1 MRTFI
6 GYNASSADRTQSY
19 IVSLAN
25 QLAGRGLQ
33 TLAIDYRLRTMD
45 DCNTDALQLP
55 ALRGAAPHALAAVKF
70 IRANAGAYGWDPNAI
85 FVLGGSAGGSVVAW
99 LAVRE
104 SGDQGG
110 LSAADSMS
118 TTTPASSVGSDSNTV
133 CDRSGMVASA
143 VNVLKGL
150 LALIFLCSVSFLHAE
165 YIPGETYYG
174 ANKYTEYVAGNL
186 PLIITAPHGG
196 TDSASA
202 LPDRTEGTFTTDSNT
217 AELSRAIRTACFN
230 RFGRWPHVIICRVPR
245 TKIDCNREIV
255 EGAQGVAAT
264 EAVWNEYHNLI
275 RMAKESVTSSYG
287 RGLLID
293 VHGHGHT
300 LQRLELGYNLSTATL
315 NKNSFSTSDKNSS
328 CVRELANRTRVSFD
342 ELIRGSFS
350 LGTLIG
356 LRGYPS
362 VPSLDLPNPG
372 KTTNGGDNDYFSGG
386 YTVEIHG
393 TMSPNTGTINA
404 IQIESNYTGVRDT
417 PENRADFA
425 ADLVVALEEY
435 FPLHVGM
442 KLTTLAPPPSMTHI
456 ADTVIAEDNSTS
468 PLSFTLGDPAVTLA
482 ATSSSSS
489 LVSSSGM
496 SFGGSGLNRTLTV
509 TPPSNANGSNAMVT
523 VTANSSSGGVG
534 VEWFYL
540 TVNPVNDAPIFSSVA
555 DRTINPGVFLS
566 IPATATDVEGA
577 TLGYSLVSGPVG
589 CAVNPSTGTV
599 TWRPTIAQSG
609 AAYPMVIKA
618 TESGVGGLSSNLSF
632 QTTVNPA
639 TAPQVT
645 SSWIPGAGGSSSPQ
659 LQLSMS
665 GQVGPDY
672 AVWASEDLVSWVN
685 LTTTTPMAFPY
696 VWADPN
702 AANFSKRFYQVKLGP

>member
-1 MRTFI
+1 
-6 GYNASSADRTQSY
+6 
-19 IVSLAN
+19 
-25 QLAGRGLQ
+25 
-33 TLAIDYRLRTMD
+33 
-45 DCNTDALQLP
+45 
-55 ALRGAAPHALAAVKF
+55 
-70 IRANAGAYGWDPNAI
+70 
-85 FVLGGSAGGSVVAW
+85 
-99 LAVRE
+99 
-104 SGDQGG
+104 
-110 LSAADSMS
+110 
-118 TTTPASSVGSDSNTV
+118 
-133 CDRSGMVASA
+133 
-143 VNVLKGL
+143 
-150 LALIFLCSVSFLHAE
+150 VSFLHAE
-165 YIPGETYYG
+165 YTPGETYYG

-186 PLIITAPHGG
+186 PIIITAPHGG
-196 TDSASA
+196 TDSASD

-217 AELSRAIRTACFN
+217 AELSRAIRTACSN

-264 EAVWNEYHNLI
+264 QAVWNEYHNLI

-315 NKNSFSTSDKNSS
+315 NKNSFSTLEKNSS
-328 CVRELANRTRVSFD
+328 CVRELANRTRVSFE

-372 KTTNGGDNDYFSGG
+372 KTTSGGDNEYFSGG
-386 YTVEIHG
+386 YTVEVYG
-393 TMSPNTGTINA
+393 TMSANTGTINA

-417 PENRADFA
+417 LENRAAFA
-425 ADLVVALEEY
+425 KDLVSALEEY

-442 KLTTLAPPPSMTHI
+442 KLNTLSPPPSMTHI
-456 ADTVIAEDNSTS
+456 VDTEIAEDNPTS
-468 PLSFTLGDPAVTLA
+468 PLSFTLGDSSVTLA
-482 ATSSSSS
+482 ASSSSSS
-489 LVSSSGM
+489 LVSSSG
-496 SFGGSGLNRTLTV
+496 FAFAGSGFNRTLTV
-509 TPPSNANGSNAMVT
+509 TPQSNAYGSNAMVT
-523 VTANSSSGGVG
+523 VTATSSSGGIG

-540 TVNPVNDAPIFSSVA
+540 TVNPVNDAPIFPSVA

-566 IPATATDVEGA
+566 IPASATDVEG
-577 TLGYSLVSGPVG
+577 TLLKYTLVSGPEG
-589 CAVNPSTGTV
+589 CSVDSSTGIV
-599 TWRPTIAQSG
+599 TWRPTIANSG
-609 AAYPMVIKA
+609 AAYPIVIKA
-618 TESGVGGLSSNLSF
+618 TEKEGGLSSNLSF

-645 SSWIPGAGGSSSPQ
+645 TSWIAGAEGSSAQ
-659 LQLSMS
+659 LQISMS

-672 AVWASEDLVSWVN
+672 TVWASEDLVNWVN
-685 LTTTTPMAFPY
+685 LTTTTPTVFPY

>member
-1 MRTFI
+1 MP
-6 GYNASSADRTQSY
+6 S
-19 IVSLAN
+19 
-25 QLAGRGLQ
+25 
-33 TLAIDYRLRTMD
+33 
-45 DCNTDALQLP
+45 
-55 ALRGAAPHALAAVKF
+55 
-70 IRANAGAYGWDPNAI
+70 
-85 FVLGGSAGGSVVAW
+85 
-99 LAVRE
+99 
-104 SGDQGG
+104 
-110 LSAADSMS
+110 
-118 TTTPASSVGSDSNTV
+118 
-133 CDRSGMVASA
+133 
-143 VNVLKGL
+143 
-150 LALIFLCSVSFLHAE
+150 LHAE
-165 YIPGETYYG
+165 YIPGQIYLG
-174 ANKYTEYVAGNL
+174 ANSYTEYIAGNL

-202 LPDRTEGTFTTDSNT
+202 LPNRTYGTTSTDSNT
-217 AELSRAIRTACFN
+217 SELSRAIRTACFN

-264 EAVWNEYHNLI
+264 EAVWNGYHDLI

-293 VHGHGHT
+293 VHGHGHP
-300 LQRLELGYNLSTATL
+300 LQRLELGYNLSTETL
-315 NKNSFSTSDKNSS
+315 NNNSFSTSDKNSS
-328 CVRELANRTRVSFD
+328 CVRELANRTRVSFE

-362 VPSLDLPNPG
+362 VPSLELPDPG
-372 KTTNGGDNDYFSGG
+372 KTTGGGDNDYFSGG

-417 PENRADFA
+417 LENRAAFA
-425 ADLVVALEEY
+425 ADLVSALEEY

-442 KLTTLAPPPSMTHI
+442 KLNTLAPPPSMTHI
-456 ADTVIAEDNSTS
+456 ADTVIAEDNPTS

-482 ATSSSSS
+482 ASSSSIS
-489 LVSSSGM
+489 LVSSSGI

-509 TPPSNANGSNAMVT
+509 TPLANANGSNAMVT
-523 VTANSSSGGVG
+523 VTATSSSGGVG

-540 TVNPVNDAPIFSSVA
+540 TVNPVNDVPIFSSVA

-566 IPATATDVEGA
+566 IPPSATDLEGTSLKYA
-577 TLGYSLVSGPVG
+577 LVSGPVG
-589 CAVNPSTGTV
+589 CSVDSTGTF
-599 TWRPTIAQSG
+599 TWRPTIAQAG
-609 AAYPMVIKA
+609 TTYPVAIRA
-618 TESGVGGLSSNLSF
+618 TEGVTGGLSSTLNF

-645 SSWIPGAGGSSSPQ
+645 PSWIAGAGGSSSPQ
-659 LQLSMS
+659 LQLSIS

-672 AVWASEDLVSWVN
+672 VVRVSEDLVKWDDFPAA
-685 LTTTTPMAFPY
+685 TPTVFPY
-696 VWADPN
+696 VWSDPN
-702 AANFSKRFYQVKLGP
+702 TATPPNKRFYQVKLGP

>member
-1 MRTFI
+1 MR
-6 GYNASSADRTQSY
+6 
-19 IVSLAN
+19 
-25 QLAGRGLQ
+25 
-33 TLAIDYRLRTMD
+33 
-45 DCNTDALQLP
+45 
-55 ALRGAAPHALAAVKF
+55 
-70 IRANAGAYGWDPNAI
+70 
-85 FVLGGSAGGSVVAW
+85 
-99 LAVRE
+99 
-104 SGDQGG
+104 
-110 LSAADSMS
+110 
-118 TTTPASSVGSDSNTV
+118 
-133 CDRSGMVASA
+133 ASA
-143 VNVLKGL
+143 VYILNGL
-150 LALIFLCSVSFLHAE
+150 LALLFLCSVSFLHAE
-165 YIPGETYYG
+165 YIPGQVYYG
-174 ANKYTEYVAGNL
+174 ANDYTEYVAGNL

-202 LPDRTEGTFTTDSNT
+202 LPNRTEGTFTTDLNT
-217 AELSRAIRTACFN
+217 AELSRAIRTACSN

-255 EGAQGVAAT
+255 EGAQGASAT
-264 EAVWNEYHNLI
+264 EAVWNEYHRLI
-275 RMAKESVTSSYG
+275 RTAKESVTSSYG

-315 NKNSFSTSDKNSS
+315 NNNSFSTSEKNSS
-328 CVRELANRTRVSFD
+328 CVRELANRTRVSFE

-362 VPSLDLPNPG
+362 VPSLELPNPG
-372 KTTNGGDNDYFSGG
+372 KTTGGGDNDYFSGG

-404 IQIESNYTGVRDT
+404 IQMECNYTGVRDSSVS
-417 PENRADFA
+417 RAAFA
-425 ADLVVALEEY
+425 AKLVLALEEY
-435 FPLHVGM
+435 FPLHLGM
-442 KLTTLAPPPSMTHI
+442 NLNTFAPPPSMTQF
-456 ADTVIAEDNSTS
+456 ADTVIAEDNPTS
-468 PLSFTLGDPAVTLA
+468 PLSFTLDDSSVTLA

-496 SFGGSGLNRTLTV
+496 SFAGSGFNRTLTV
-509 TPPSNANGSNAMVT
+509 TPLPNAYGSNAMVT
-523 VTANSSSGGVG
+523 VTATTLSGGLG

-540 TVNPVNDAPIFSSVA
+540 TVNPVNDAPIFPSVA
-555 DRTINPGVFLS
+555 DQTINPGVFLS
-566 IPATATDVEGA
+566 VPASATDVEGA
-577 TLGYSLVSGPVG
+577 SLGYAIVSGPAG
-589 CAVNPSTGTV
+589 CSVDSTGTFA
-599 TWRPTIAQSG
+599 WRPTIAQSG
-609 AAYPMVIKA
+609 MTYPVVIRA
-618 TESGVGGLSSNLSF
+618 TEDVIGGLSSNLSF

-645 SSWIPGAGGSSSPQ
+645 TSWIAGAGGSSAQ

-685 LTTTTPMAFPY
+685 LNTTTPTVFPH
-696 VWADPN
+696 VWSDPN